1 MKPAPFRYERPDS
14 LGEALG
20 LLAGGDG
27 LEVRALAGGQS
38 LVPLMNLRMARPDVV
53 VDLNRVPEL
62 AGIERRGDRIRL
74 GALTRHETLAGD
86 PLIGSALPLLARAA
100 SHIGHRAIRTRGT
113 LGGSLAHADPAA
125 ELPVASL
132 ALGAEAE
139 VASATGTRT
148 VPVAELFTGPLST
161 CLGEGELIVAVH
173 YPVDTGRRPFG
184 FAEIA
189 RRHGDFAVALAA
201 VTVATDADGGCRAAA
216 VAVGGVG
223 GTPRLVG
230 AAARALIGTRLD
242 RAAVER
248 AGDEVAAAVR
258 PAGDLHG
265 SGPYRQA
272 MAALLTR
279 RALDEAR
286 GATVAR

>member
-1 MKPAPFRYERPDS
+1 MKPAPFRYERPAS
-14 LGEALG
+14 LDEALG
-20 LLAGGDG
+20 LLAGDDG
-27 LEVRALAGGQS
+27 LEVRPLAGGQS
-38 LVPLMNLRMARPDVV
+38 LVPLMNLRMARPEVV

-62 AGIERRGDRIRL
+62 SGIERRGDRIRL
-74 GALTRHETLAGD
+74 GALTRHETLATD
-86 PLIGSALPLLARAA
+86 PTVVTALPLLARAA

-113 LGGSLAHADPAA
+113 LGGSLAHADPSA

-132 ALGAEAE
+132 ALGAEVE
-139 VASATGTRT
+139 LASASGTRT
-148 VPVAELFTGPLST
+148 LAVTELFTGPLST
-161 CLGEGELIVAVH
+161 ALDEGELIVAVH
-173 YPVDTGRRPFG
+173 VPVEIGRRPFG

-201 VTVATDADGGCRAAA
+201 VTVATDADGGCRAASI
-216 VAVGGVG
+216 AVGGIG

-230 AAARALIGTRLD
+230 AAARTLIGTRLD
-242 RAAVER
+242 RAAVDR

-258 PAGDLHG
+258 PTGDLHG
-265 SGPYRQA
+265 SGPYRRA